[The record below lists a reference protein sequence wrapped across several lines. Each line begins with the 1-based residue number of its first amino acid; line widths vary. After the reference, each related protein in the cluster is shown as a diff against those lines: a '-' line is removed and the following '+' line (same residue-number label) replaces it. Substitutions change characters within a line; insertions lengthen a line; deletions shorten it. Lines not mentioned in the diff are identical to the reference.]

1 MKVSETV
8 THYIGLFGGF
18 AILFLVIFS
27 GWELAEQS
35 VWFAELW
42 DSMPNRLF
50 IIFAGTISVVSLL
63 VYTYSYFWGHKK
75 FIRTFKEVDILKL
88 DKCKNNELVR
98 IQGNLILLGEPLIA
112 PYSGK
117 QCAAFETR
125 ASTMEEVVTAKGSG
139 SHVESKPIWET
150 LKLVSEKNDFLIKC
164 EESYA
169 IVRVDE
175 CKLKIHEDIVHD
187 ESSYAKDR
195 GGFLTESENNKRQ
208 ETLIR
213 MNHSYRNYVGV
224 YAEDIK
230 FEEGI
235 LEQDEQVAVRGIG
248 RWVNLDDT
256 EELIFLREKGID
268 KVYEIKNSIDYQLY
282 ISDSLDV
289 LEKVIGT
296 ET

>member
-8 THYIGLFGGF
+8 AHYIGLFGGF
-18 AILFLVIFS
+18 AILFLVIYS
-27 GWELAEQS
+27 GWGLAEQS
-35 VWFAELW
+35 VWFADLW
-42 DSMPNRLF
+42 EPMANRVF
-50 IIFAGTISVVSLL
+50 IILVGTVSIVSALA
-63 VYTYSYFWGHKK
+63 YAYSYFWGHKK
-75 FIRTFKEVDILKL
+75 FIRTFKEVEILKL
-88 DKCKNNELVR
+88 DKCQDNELVR
-98 IQGNLILLGEPLIA
+98 IQGKLVLLGESLIA

-139 SHVESKPIWET
+139 SHVESKTIWET
-150 LKLVSEKNDFLIKC
+150 LKLVSDTSDFLIKC
-164 EESYA
+164 EELYA

-195 GGFLTESENNKRQ
+195 GGFLTENENNKRQ
-208 ETLIR
+208 ETLTR
-213 MNHSYRNYVGV
+213 MNHSYRNYIGV

-248 RWVNLDDT
+248 KWINVAEL
-256 EELIFLREKGID
+256 EELSFLVEKGVD
-268 KVYEIKNSIDYQLY
+268 KVFEIRNSADYQLH

-289 LEKVIGT
+289 LEKAIET